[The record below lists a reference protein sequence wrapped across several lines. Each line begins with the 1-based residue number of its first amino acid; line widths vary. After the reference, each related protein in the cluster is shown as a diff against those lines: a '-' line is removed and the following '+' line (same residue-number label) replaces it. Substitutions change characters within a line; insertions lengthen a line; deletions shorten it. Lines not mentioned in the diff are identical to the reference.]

1 MTQIPCIVVL
11 PSDREKRITM
21 LESVFG
27 SKVKVEI
34 LKSFCA
40 ETGVRERVFQQDL
53 IEALPYSNKTIIT
66 HITELTKLGILDE
79 GMEKR
84 KGWQKYLSVKKNME
98 WIVFLLQN
106 PEGMSDARFK
116 EGVRELTF
124 EYLKRVRELIKE
136 GKLTKEEVRTTLGI

>member
-1 MTQIPCIVVL
+1 MNEIPCIVFL
-11 PSDREKRITM
+11 PSDREKRITL

-27 SKVKVEI
+27 SVTKVEI

-40 ETGVRERVFQQDL
+40 EGSVIERVFQQDL

-66 HITELTKLGILDE
+66 HIGELVGLGILDE

-84 KGWQKYLSVKKNME
+84 KGWQKYLTVRKNMN
-98 WIVFLLQN
+98 WLVFLLQN

-124 EYLKRVRELIKE
+124 EYLKRVKELIKE
-136 GKLTKEEVRTTLGI
+136 GNLTKEEVLKYID

>member
-1 MTQIPCIVVL
+1 MTQIPCIVFL
-11 PSDREKRITM
+11 PSDREKRIVL

-40 ETGVRERVFQQDL
+40 ESGIRERVFQQDL
-53 IEALPYSNKTIIT
+53 IGAMPYSNKTIIT
-66 HITELTKLGILDE
+66 HIGELVRFGILDE

-84 KGWQKYLSVKKNME
+84 KGWQKYLTVRKNMD
-98 WIVFLLQN
+98 WLVFLLQN

-124 EYLKRVRELIKE
+124 EYLKRVKELIKE
-136 GKLTKEEVRTTLGI
+136 GKLTKEEVLDFID